1 MKGNPL
7 FRLIL
12 ILTTLFVV
20 LWPVCRLTLHSS
32 SNRTAPLETISSGD
46 YSPTKPE
53 PAPTNS
59 TTPTLRAT
67 ILLHGAPAP
76 IRCSVS
82 QGGMRLLTEKNLIA
96 PGEYR
101 AAVQIRKGEDLVV
114 DATWEADEPH
124 AVRVEVLVHGYQAPL
139 EKSFWAERNLL
150 DAFPIPES
158 FLK

>member
-12 ILTTLFVV
+12 VLVTLAVIF
-20 LWPVCRLTLHSS
+20 WPVCRLTLHSS
-32 SNRTAPLETISSGD
+32 SNRSASKETISSGD
-46 YSPTKPE
+46 YSPTNTGL
-53 PAPTNS
+53 APTNS

-67 ILLHGAPAP
+67 ILLHAAPAP
-76 IRCSVS
+76 LRCSVS

-101 AAVQIRKGEDLVV
+101 AAVEIRKGEDLVI
-114 DATWEADEPH
+114 DAGWESDEPH

-139 EKSFWAERNLL
+139 EKNFWAKSNLE
-150 DAFPIPES
+150 DAFPLPES